1 MTEKLQFEMQDHT
14 ALITIHNPAANTW
27 DADNLQALEALI
39 TELNANKDC
48 YSLVITGAG
57 SKFFQRVQI

>member
-14 ALITIHNPAANTW
+14 ALITIDNPAANTW

-39 TELNANKDC
+39 TELNANKD
-48 YSLVITGAG
+48 
-57 SKFFQRVQI
+57 

>member
-14 ALITIHNPAANTW
+14 ALITINNPAANTW

-39 TELNANKDC
+39 KDLNADPNC
-48 YSLVITGAG
+48 YSFGHYRG
-57 SKFFQRVQI
+57 RG